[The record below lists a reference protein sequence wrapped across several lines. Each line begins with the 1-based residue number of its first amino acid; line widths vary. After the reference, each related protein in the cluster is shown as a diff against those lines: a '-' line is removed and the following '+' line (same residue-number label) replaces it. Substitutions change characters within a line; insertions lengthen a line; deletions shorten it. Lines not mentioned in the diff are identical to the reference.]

1 MTVLAAID
9 DWPVDNAAIGITGPR
24 ETLDRHGP
32 TDRVFRM
39 ASVTKPLAAYAVL
52 VAVDSGR
59 LDLEDTVDDR
69 GATVRHLLA
78 HAAGYPFTGRE
89 PISPVGARRIYSN
102 TGFDLLGELVEERTG
117 RSIGSYL
124 RQQVL
129 LPLGMD
135 DTVLDGSPAADA
147 EGSVDDLLLFAR
159 ELLHPTLIDASLAE
173 EARTPQYPALDG
185 VLPGHGRQDPNEWG
199 LGFEIRG
206 TKSPHWTGAEH
217 PPTTFGH
224 FGQSGSFLWV
234 DPEHDLAAAF
244 LGDRDYGAWSAEHWS
259 EFNAQVLSHY
269 AEA

>member
-9 DWPVDNAAIGITGPR
+9 DWPVDNAAIGITDAR
-24 ETLDRHGP
+24 ETLGRHGP
-32 TDRVFRM
+32 TDRVFQM

-59 LDLEDTVDDR
+59 IDLDETIDDR

-129 LPLGMD
+129 LPLGMG

-147 EGSVDDLLLFAR
+147 EGTVDDLLVFAR
-159 ELLHPTLIDASLAE
+159 ELLHPTLIEPELAE
-173 EARTPQYPALDG
+173 AARTPQFPELDG

-206 TKSPHWTGAEH
+206 SKSPHWTGPEH

-234 DPEHDLAAAF
+234 DPRDGIAAAC
-244 LGDRDYGAWSAEHWS
+244 LGDRPFGDWAVELWPAFNDALVAEYGR
-259 EFNAQVLSHY
+259 
-269 AEA
+269 